1 MVKITLIHHEVW
13 KSLSL
18 DQTELHVLGKWS
30 RLNHN
35 LTLTLTDLILTK
47 IWTFVVIDD
56 KGGEQ
61 QRQSQQG
68 GEKQEKQR

>member
-1 MVKITLIHHEVW
+1 MVKITLILYEVW

-35 LTLTLTDLILTK
+35 LTLTLIDLILTK

-56 KGGEQ
+56 KGGE
-61 QRQSQQG
+61 
-68 GEKQEKQR
+68 KQR

>member
-1 MVKITLIHHEVW
+1 MVKITLILYEVW

-35 LTLTLTDLILTK
+35 LTLTLIELILTK
-47 IWTFVVIDD
+47 SWTFVVIDD
-56 KGGEQ
+56 KEGEKQ
-61 QRQSQQG
+61 KKG
-68 GEKQEKQR
+68 GEKQR